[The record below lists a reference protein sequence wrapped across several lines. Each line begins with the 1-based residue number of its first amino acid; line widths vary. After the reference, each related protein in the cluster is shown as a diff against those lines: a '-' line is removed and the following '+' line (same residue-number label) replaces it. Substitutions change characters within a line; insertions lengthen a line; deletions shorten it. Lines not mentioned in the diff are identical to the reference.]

1 MDVSLYFD
9 AQIETNGQIV
19 QHYDCLVGAS
29 QQITQYY
36 DTALSVPY
44 HNVRME
50 SVNISLGSKT
60 LSDTYSLQTRTQVA
74 NPKLDDVMT
83 GTILDMPYRFK
94 VDERSVSGSQI
105 SLTGRYDMDK
115 LIYTAF
121 AYGLDLSDSLGR
133 HDGLWV
139 FLASPY
145 LESIASHL
153 GLTPKMYFHDW
164 PVKPDSVPREG
175 TYQQFLQG
183 LFGWLGELP
192 HIDIN
197 VFIRGNNLFV
207 VQRDW
212 EQDAIADGYGRI
224 VEIHDGVEVVR
235 VPTIVQSR
243 RRTEW
248 TGTVSKPRGPYSSND
263 IVADNDQD
271 PFTGTV
277 TFGDAELHYLDGYL
291 QYRIEGSKRTD
302 YTYIDIDGKKYLQK
316 EEIID
321 TEEETANK
329 TEYEYEHNNGIVY
342 LSVEKRYTD
351 GEYNVHSPDYT
362 DAVIIKTTHTPMLNG
377 FWGITTINEDTE
389 EVMTSLDVGG
399 GAASTA
405 SQYMIDRQQEA
416 MDTFNATTREMIHRI
431 LASLFGTPIIN
442 TNFPLDSVFGGSVY
456 QWLAME
462 CDWLNNKI
470 EERITAEIVGL
481 NHIIDFT
488 DLILYR
494 GHYYS
499 LENNSVTVS
508 PRGTRQA
515 VQMVRWF
522 NQDDQSDSTPT
533 YEEWS
538 PDT

>member
-9 AQIETNGQIV
+9 TQIETNGQIV

-36 DTALSVPY
+36 DTALSIPY

-115 LIYTAF
+115 LLYTAF
-121 AYGLDLSDSLGR
+121 AYSLDKNDSPGT
-133 HDGLWV
+133 HDGKWV
-139 FLASPY
+139 FLASQY

-164 PVKPDSVPREG
+164 PVKPDGVPSDG
-175 TYQQFLQG
+175 TYQQFMQS
-183 LFGWLGELP
+183 LFGWRGELP

-197 VFIRGNNLFV
+197 VFIRGNNLFAIE
-207 VQRDW
+207 RDW

-224 VEIHDGVEVVR
+224 VALRDGVEVVR
-235 VPTIVQSR
+235 VPTIVQTR

-277 TFGDAELHYLDGYL
+277 TFGDAELYYLDGYL

-316 EEIID
+316 EETID

-351 GEYNVHSPDYT
+351 GEYNTETHVPDYT
-362 DAVIIKTTHTPMLNG
+362 DAVIIKTTHTPLLNG
-377 FWGITTINEDTE
+377 FWGTTTINEDTE
-389 EVMTSLDVGG
+389 EVMTSLNAGG

-442 TNFPLDSVFGGSVY
+442 TNFPLDSVFGGTVY
-456 QWLAME
+456 QWLAQE

-481 NHIIDFT
+481 SHVIDFT
-488 DLILYR
+488 DLISYR

-522 NQDDQSDSTPT
+522 NQDDQTESTPT
-533 YEEWS
+533 YEEW
-538 PDT
+538 